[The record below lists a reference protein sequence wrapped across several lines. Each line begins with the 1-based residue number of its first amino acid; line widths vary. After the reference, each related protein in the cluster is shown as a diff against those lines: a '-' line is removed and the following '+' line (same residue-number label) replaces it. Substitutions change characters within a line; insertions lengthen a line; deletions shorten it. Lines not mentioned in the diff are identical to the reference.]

1 MLDESLLHDFAGY
14 NNCFRVLGFRSNSM
28 KRPFAVTILGCL
40 FILAGLVGLAYHL
53 SDKPVDHWIVLISLV
68 RIIAVVG
75 GIFLLL
81 GHGWARW
88 LLLAWLALH
97 VLVSAF
103 HSVSETLAHVVL
115 LMIVS
120 YFLLGSGASKY
131 FKSTPS

>member
-1 MLDESLLHDFAGY
+1 
-14 NNCFRVLGFRSNSM
+14 M
-28 KRPFAVTILGCL
+28 KRPFAVTISGCL

-53 SDKPVDHWIVLISLV
+53 SDKPVDRWMVLIAAV
-68 RIIAVVG
+68 RIIAVIG

-103 HSVSETLAHVVL
+103 HSVSETLAHVLL
-115 LMIVS
+115 LMVVS

-131 FKSTPS
+131 FESMPSE